1 MPDIKTRVLADT
13 SQAAKTIEDF
23 LSKYNNRVINL
34 RVNAITKGSL
44 AGVTK
49 GLKPIKKM
57 VAEAGKFK
65 VQPMMDSRSVKSV
78 RKGLKELQGAQV
90 RLFKDRETQRKY
102 HETMDRAAAKDANRI
117 ADQQTKHYR
126 NNLKERVKDHKQAA
140 AQQAKITEASEK
152 KQAKISEQIQ
162 EQSDKKKSKKRKAA
176 AKAEAKQ
183 AEPKAKSKNAAEQ
196 KRSSAKQVNE
206 KAAAARR
213 LKEVESAWAE
223 RRKILEAEYAA
234 RTKAE
239 SKAAEQSIK
248 TNRKKNEQIARDNK
262 KAATAAAAAPP
273 GGGGPSEP
281 PNKTVAKARQEVN
294 KTLKDLDNEIARY
307 DKMLE
312 GPHRDFMN
320 PDAKRALKEERQALR
335 NRRRNAR
342 NLRKELLGR
351 PDDTVIDSKLA
362 RRVDRHTGRTK
373 TGISDASTVR
383 AENADYVKSAIGTQK
398 ARAAEAKAAQK
409 AAEDAAAA
417 ERKTERKAFEDRL
430 ARHAAE
436 KKEREKAIQERS
448 KQAQKEGWAEYH
460 AAEQRMKRQQKLTQ
474 NAADEERAQQ
484 KQRNRDA
491 ENIRKQAEKDA
502 RSIYNRGNELD
513 RRTGKG
519 GEWAGLLSDK
529 DIAKQ
534 KKLVSDTLELDKKLA
549 TLRNATAGR
558 NVTAAEYQEMER
570 LGAAI
575 SNNNALM
582 KHYDK
587 TNQSHIKTAKAE
599 LKVQEQNQK
608 AWDKQAET
616 YRKQAVTNARNIQSM
631 SRTFS
636 NNTGRGGAW
645 ENMLTEQQR
654 QSWQKQMASATQARQ
669 ELARLNTQT
678 QGRNVTQSQADEYKK
693 WATQLNT
700 AKTNLQGLTKVYTDH
715 VKALNGPQNA
725 AIFYDK
731 LAAKMSDYN
740 AKFGHNLQRNQRL
753 MDQFNTLQMRAN
765 NGDFANIGE
774 ANRQWATFRTEAR
787 KAGVEIDSFG
797 SKLQRTFGS
806 RVRSATAGMGVYMIQ
821 SALRGIVENA
831 KEVDTAMTELKK
843 VTTGTDK
850 TYEDFLTNAG
860 TRAQTLGATL
870 QETVS
875 ATADFGRLGYN
886 IEDATKLA
894 DNALIYQN
902 VGDDI
907 ESIDEAS
914 KALISTM
921 QGLIKALVKQG
932 ELLEHP

>member
-102 HETMDRAAAKDANRI
+102 HETMDRAAAKDANKI
-117 ADQQTKHYR
+117 ADQQTKHYKQ
-126 NNLKERVKDHKQAA
+126 NLQERVKNHKQAA
-140 AQQAKITEASEK
+140 TKQAKITEASEK
-152 KQAKISEQIQ
+152 QQAKTSEKIAA
-162 EQSDKKKSKKRKAA
+162 QSAKNKAATESKSAKKSAREVAKAEKEAAKSRKAQETYNKVHDVFKRLNAEYEGQARKEAAA
-176 AKAEAKQ
+176 AK
-183 AEPKAKSKNAAEQ
+183 
-196 KRSSAKQVNE
+196 
-206 KAAAARR
+206 
-213 LKEVESAWAE
+213 
-223 RRKILEAEYAA
+223 
-234 RTKAE
+234 
-239 SKAAEQSIK
+239 QSIK
-248 TNRKKNEQIARDNK
+248 TNQQKNEQIARDNK
-262 KAATAAAAAPP
+262 KAAKEAQKAATQAAAAPP
-273 GGGGPSEP
+273 TPPGGG
-281 PNKTVAKARQEVN
+281 KTVAKARQEVN
-294 KTLKDLDNEIARY
+294 KTLKDLNNEIARY

-342 NLRKELLGR
+342 DLRKELLGR

-362 RRVDRHTGRTK
+362 RQVDRHTGRTK
-373 TGISDASTVR
+373 TAISDASTVR

-417 ERKTERKAFEDRL
+417 ERKIERKAFEDRL

-534 KKLVSDTLELDKKLA
+534 KKLVSDTLKLDKKLA

-575 SNNNALM
+575 SNNSALM

-587 TNQSHIKTAKAE
+587 TNQNHIKTAKAE

-700 AKTNLQGLTKVYTDH
+700 AKTNLQGLTKVYADH
-715 VKALNGPQNA
+715 VKTLNGPQNA

-740 AKFGHNLQRNQRL
+740 TKFGHNLQRNQRL
-753 MDQFNTLQMRAN
+753 MDQFNTLQTRAN
-765 NGDFANIGE
+765 NGNFANIGE
-774 ANRQWATFRTEAR
+774 ANRQWAAFRTEAR
-787 KAGVEIDSFG
+787 KAGVEIDTFG

-843 VTTGTDK
+843 VTFETDK
-850 TYEDFLTNAG
+850 TYSDFLENAG
-860 TRAQTLGATL
+860 GRAQSIGATL
-870 QETVS
+870 KDTVS
-875 ATADFGRLGYN
+875 ATADFARLGYN
-886 IEDATKLA
+886 IDEATKLA
-894 DNALIYQN
+894 DSALIYKN
-902 VGDDI
+902 VGDDVDT
-907 ESIDEAS
+907 IDDAS
-914 KALISTM
+914 KAIIATM
-921 QGLIKALVKQG
+921 QGLIYESPTIRNVVVNM
-932 ELLEHP
+932 